1 MLLSKEL
8 SSSSDGCGFVFSWY
22 SVQQCG
28 NYWHK
33 AQDPMCL
40 LQGQMM
46 VFIFC
51 VENHL
56 SPVAYIC
63 VRGGILS
70 CSIIFLVQVW
80 QWRILTIKME
90 TLRVKSNIINFYNFV
105 IQIFLT
111 KETLSLCYLAIFFGF
126 YLHYLHSEMRYDFRW
141 VLLVVRHF
149 LHSCLKAWDVKNC
162 SAVLFT
168 KKRIHRNGTW
178 VTSEVLV

>member
-8 SSSSDGCGFVFSWY
+8 SSSSDGYGFVFSWY

-28 NYWHK
+28 NYRHK
-33 AQDPMCL
+33 GKDPMYL

-46 VFIFC
+46 MFIFC

-56 SPVAYIC
+56 LPVAYISI
-63 VRGGILS
+63 RGGILS

-90 TLRVKSNIINFYNFV
+90 TLCVKSNIINFYNFV

-111 KETLSLCYLAIFFGF
+111 KETWSLCYLAIFFGF
-126 YLHYLHSEMRYDFRW
+126 YLHYLHSEMGYVSRW
-141 VLLVVRHF
+141 VLLVVRRF
-149 LHSCLKAWDVKNC
+149 LHSCFKAWDVKNC

-168 KKRIHRNGTW
+168 IYRIHRNGTW
-178 VTSEVLV
+178 VTSEALV